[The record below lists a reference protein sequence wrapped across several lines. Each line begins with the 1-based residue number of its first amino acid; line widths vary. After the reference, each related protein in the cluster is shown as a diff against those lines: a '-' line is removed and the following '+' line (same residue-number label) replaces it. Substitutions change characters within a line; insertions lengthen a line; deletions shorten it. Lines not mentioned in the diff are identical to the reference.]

1 MNVELI
7 KFLNFRIEALEEQ
20 VDVLTKENKLLI
32 DNAHAIILENQELLN
47 FINDND

>member
-1 MNVELI
+1 MDTELI

-32 DNAHAIILENQELLN
+32 DNAHTIILENQELLN
-47 FINDND
+47 FINDNN